1 MSTEQSGKAG
11 ELPRINMNRVYDAS
25 WRAYRVNQVRASK
38 AQHEAIYARDKA
50 AYRQAGKQF
59 RLSLDYQSQDSLSL
73 AWCPMTPSDF
83 YRFGP

>member
-1 MSTEQSGKAG
+1 MSIDLKQ
-11 ELPRINMNRVYDAS
+11 VYSTAR
-25 WRAYRVNQVRASK
+25 RAYRVNQVRASK
-38 AQHEAIYARDKA
+38 AQHEALYARDKA